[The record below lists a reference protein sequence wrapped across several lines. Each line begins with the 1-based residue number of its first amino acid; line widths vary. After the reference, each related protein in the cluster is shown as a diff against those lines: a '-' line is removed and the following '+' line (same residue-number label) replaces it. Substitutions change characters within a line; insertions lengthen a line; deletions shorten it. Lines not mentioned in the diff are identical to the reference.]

1 MCNSKRKVA
10 HNFLNMLSGYRRIRL
25 AHIIFTIKLQC
36 NHGRSSLFDQ
46 FTPEIREKL
55 PTVAIHKWIIFRRLI
70 RSVRFVRL
78 GFLPFGLTCPGL
90 FASWSLY
97 RQGLCVWRETETHTR
112 SQTHQKINLAAG
124 YNSRPYFNS
133 TRTRSGKLDYKYT
146 SKEQSWLVSY
156 ALSP

>member
-1 MCNSKRKVA
+1 VCAFFFVLKKHQALLRYLGHITHHNVGNMCR
-10 HNFLNMLSGYRRIRL
+10 YT
-25 AHIIFTIKLQC
+25 IIFIIKLRC
-36 NHGRSSLFDQ
+36 NRGRSSLFDQ

-124 YNSRPYFNS
+124 YNSRPYFNR
-133 TRTRSGKLDYKYT
+133 TRTRSGKLDYKHT
-146 SKEQSWLVSY
+146 SNE
-156 ALSP
+156 